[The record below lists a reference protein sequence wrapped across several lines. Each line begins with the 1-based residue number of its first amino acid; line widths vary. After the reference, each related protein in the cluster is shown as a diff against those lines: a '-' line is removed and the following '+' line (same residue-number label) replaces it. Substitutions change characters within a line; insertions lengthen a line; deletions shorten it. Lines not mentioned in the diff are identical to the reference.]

1 MHLRSILRTACLAT
15 LVAITAC
22 ESATDTPAQNGSFSF
37 SWGGQ
42 QFEGDAQAE
51 VYGGSLYLWGSSPGG
66 AMSPLEVS
74 VTVADF
80 QGPGEYALGPA
91 AGVMR
96 YILGGDV
103 ITGTYSI
110 PPAETGTLVVT
121 AVSGE
126 TVTGRVEFD
135 AEAERGGTPVGA
147 RARFQGEFQA
157 KRVRPRS

>member
-1 MHLRSILRTACLAT
+1 MHPPSMLRTVCLAA
-15 LVAITAC
+15 LVAVAAC
-22 ESATDTPAQNGSFSF
+22 ESATDTPAREGRFTF
-37 SWGGQ
+37 SWGGK
-42 QFEGDAQAE
+42 QFEGNAQAE
-51 VYGGSLYLWGSSPGG
+51 VYGDSLYLRGSSPGG

-135 AEAERGGTPVGA
+135 ADAHAGSAPAGT

-157 KRVRPRS
+157 KLVRPRP